1 MKPQLVDYEK
11 IFQKKQVNEV
21 NIKPKIQVKQLT
33 TFTILM
39 NLIGLIIIIVGC
51 SILYH
56 RRMSKEHNKRMQ
68 TQKIIQF
75 YHDIN

>member
-21 NIKPKIQVKQLT
+21 KIKPKIQVKQINTLN
-33 TFTILM
+33 FLM
-39 NLIGLIIIIVGC
+39 NLTGLIIIIVGC

-56 RRMSKEHNKRMQ
+56 RRVNKEHNKRMQ